1 MAERFENSSL
11 SLTLLMNYCEY
22 IRISKVEIMTKKR
35 HTDWILED
43 SNENEKKVS
52 QDYRK
57 AINEGQRSG
66 SGKLVC
72 KN

>member
-1 MAERFENSSL
+1 
-11 SLTLLMNYCEY
+11 
-22 IRISKVEIMTKKR
+22 MTKKR

>member
-1 MAERFENSSL
+1 
-11 SLTLLMNYCEY
+11 
-22 IRISKVEIMTKKR
+22 MTKKR

-66 SGKLVC
+66 RGKLVC